1 MCIATTLQ
9 YKLTILGCEVALEGA
24 NNELITGN
32 LALAGISLSF
42 LLFSGEIKKKKK
54 KHRSL
59 SKF

>member
-54 KHRSL
+54 KT
-59 SKF
+59 